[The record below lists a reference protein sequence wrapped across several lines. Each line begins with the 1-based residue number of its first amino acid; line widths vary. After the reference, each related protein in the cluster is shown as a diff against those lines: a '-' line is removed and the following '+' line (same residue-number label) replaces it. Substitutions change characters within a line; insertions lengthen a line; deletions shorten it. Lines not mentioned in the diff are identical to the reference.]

1 MLTESAHTSLE
12 IRVFREILDDK
23 LFLYKIDRGKINIIK
38 LNAKYEILFNV
49 VEKEGEKE
57 RIIEEIARI
66 SNVSRE
72 TAMGYW
78 NAFYK
83 NPNFQI
89 NTFFFINYTIKLK

>member
-1 MLTESAHTSLE
+1 ME

-83 NPNFQI
+83 VL
-89 NTFFFINYTIKLK
+89 TEHDLLDLKEEEYVV